1 MKVTL
6 TKERES
12 HYRDMLEKIEF
23 EILQTIG
30 FDFELELPYK
40 HLRTY
45 CEKYVPIATRE
56 TLHSL
61 AFKFCNDSFKLPVSL
76 YFHPKI
82 IAAACI

>member
-1 MKVTL
+1 LPVSLERSVQALFHIEKRSNPTAMMRVSL

-30 FDFELELPYK
+30 FDFEMELPYR
-40 HLRTY
+40 HLRTF

-56 TLHSL
+56 TLH
-61 AFKFCNDSFKLPVSL
+61 
-76 YFHPKI
+76 
-82 IAAACI
+82 

>member
-1 MKVTL
+1 MMKFTL

-40 HLRTY
+40 HLRTF
-45 CEKYVPIATRE
+45 CEKQVPIATRE
-56 TLHSL
+56 TLH
-61 AFKFCNDSFKLPVSL
+61 
-76 YFHPKI
+76 
-82 IAAACI
+82 